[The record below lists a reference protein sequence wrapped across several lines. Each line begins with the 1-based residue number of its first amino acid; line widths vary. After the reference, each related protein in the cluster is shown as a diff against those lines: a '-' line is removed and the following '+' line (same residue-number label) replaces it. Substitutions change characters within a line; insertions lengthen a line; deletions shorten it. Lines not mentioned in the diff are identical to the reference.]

1 MKYLIWQS
9 DNDDDSNKDKDK
21 LLKVLPSNR
30 SFAEVFEGSNPLHP
44 VGDIIKMHHKKY
56 RITKFK
62 KVKNMVKVD
71 VVVLAVKA
79 A

>member
-9 DNDDDSNKDKDK
+9 GNNDKNK
-21 LLKVLPSNR
+21 LLNVLLSNR
-30 SFAEVFEGSNPLHP
+30 SFAEIFEGDNPLHP

-56 RITKFK
+56 KITKFEK
-62 KVKNMVKVD
+62 AKNMAKVG
-71 VVVLAVKA
+71 VVMVEAEA

>member
-9 DNDDDSNKDKDK
+9 NYDNDDDDDDDGKDK
-21 LLKVLPSNR
+21 LLKILSSNR

-44 VGDIIKMHHKKY
+44 VGQMIKMHHKKY
-56 RITKFK
+56 RIIKFEK
-62 KVKNMVKVD
+62 MENMAR
-71 VVVLAVKA
+71 VVVVAEA